1 MEFRNT
7 IETAGK
13 SFSINDKILATGDI
27 TEKTRERH
35 PLYEL
40 MERQIQQ
47 TDIIIRQN
55 EQIMQQ
61 NDQIIQLLQ
70 KRNATGHIKEY

>member
-1 MEFRNT
+1 MEFRST
-7 IETAGK
+7 METAGR
-13 SFSINDKILATGDI
+13 SFSINDRIMATNDI
-27 TEKTRERH
+27 PEAKEGKH

-47 TDIIIRQN
+47 NDTIIRQN
-55 EQIMQQ
+55 EQIMRQ

-70 KRNATGHIKEY
+70 KRNTGHINEY

>member
-7 IETAGK
+7 METAGR
-13 SFSINDKILATGDI
+13 SFSINDRILAAGDMP
-27 TEKTRERH
+27 ESKGGKH

-47 TDIIIRQN
+47 NDTIIRQN
-55 EQIMQQ
+55 DQIMRQ

-70 KRNATGHIKEY
+70 KRNTGHINEY

>member
-1 MEFRNT
+1 MEFRST
-7 IETAGK
+7 METAGK
-13 SFSINDKILATGDI
+13 SFSISDRILAASDMPETKEG
-27 TEKTRERH
+27 KH

-47 TDIIIRQN
+47 NDVIIRQN

-70 KRNATGHIKEY
+70 KRSAGHINEY